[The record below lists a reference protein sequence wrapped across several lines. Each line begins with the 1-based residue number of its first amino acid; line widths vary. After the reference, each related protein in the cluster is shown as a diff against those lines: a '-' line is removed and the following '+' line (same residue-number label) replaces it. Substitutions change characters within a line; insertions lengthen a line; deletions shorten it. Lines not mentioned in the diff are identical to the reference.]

1 MTIILRPQKI
11 LSAKSPD
18 GCVPHLGASEG
29 GLPKGGD
36 ADENFLQPKNC
47 SMTAASHVDSLAAKS
62 IGNAEM
68 RNCRNAE
75 MQKCRNAEMQKCRIA
90 ATQNRRNEAD
100 CAAQLV
106 ARQRELS
113 YETQRSRPTATQQ
126 QIKGYFPSKGLFP
139 EQNVFSSNLPVRALI

>member
-1 MTIILRPQKI
+1 M
-11 LSAKSPD
+11 S
-18 GCVPHLGASEG
+18 HLGASEG

-47 SMTAASHVDSLAAKS
+47 SMTAASHVDSRAAKS
-62 IGNAEM
+62 MGNAEM
-68 RNCRNAE
+68 RKCGNAATQNAE
-75 MQKCRNAEMQKCRIA
+75 MQQRSNAE
-90 ATQNRRNEAD
+90 TQQRRNEAD

-139 EQNVFSSNLPVRALI
+139 KQNVFSSNLPARALI